1 MKTRGLYL
9 IAIIFLAFFLRFG
22 KINTLPP
29 SLFSDEVDAGYQAL
43 IFNQKHTDYFGNKV
57 PIHFHSFSDWRTSLQ
72 IYSISIF
79 QKITKNPEIS
89 VRLPS
94 AFFGVISVI
103 VVYLITQSLIPALL
117 LTISPWAI
125 HYSRTGF
132 EVSGMLLVIFL
143 GIYFWQKYLKTSKGA
158 FLYFSALFF
167 CLSPYFYSTAKLF
180 LPIVFILI
188 FSIWKKNII
197 NIGLKRV
204 FSVII
209 FCFLV
214 LSPLL
219 IDTLAGRSGFRFSY
233 ISIFSEP
240 HREQVVDSLR
250 YEDILI
256 DHPGEIGVKTPL
268 FSYILHNKYQL
279 SAKKFFRNYVS
290 SFSTDFLI
298 LKGDGNV
305 RHGFGGHGLIYF
317 IDYFLIFVGIITIFK
332 TKKINKL
339 STLFLGLLLT
349 APIPFALTRDS
360 SSAHATRLILM
371 LPSLV
376 YFSYLGINYLRQK
389 NHFFFYFLLTIYLFS
404 LINFGDYYYHHY
416 PQQSARQWHTGM
428 KEAVVASNSFSDKP
442 LVFSSTYEPFLP
454 FFLFYKPY
462 NLYSPSVTTN
472 LAEINNSSFS
482 GQILDNK
489 YYFGRINWSN
499 LSELPQN
506 AVFIV
511 PKSEYDGQVDVN
523 FSDKQIIKKQYIN
536 QEEFYLLTDNE

>member
-1 MKTRGLYL
+1 MKTRVLYL
-9 IAIIFLAFFLRFG
+9 IVIIFLAFFLRFG
-22 KINTLPP
+22 KISTLPP

-43 IFNQKHTDYFGNKV
+43 VFNQNQTDYFGNKV
-57 PIHFHSFSDWRTSLQ
+57 PVHFHSFSDWRTSLQ

-79 QKITKNPEIS
+79 QKITKNPELS

-94 AFFGVISVI
+94 AFFGVMSVI
-103 VVYLITQSLIPALL
+103 VIYLITQSLIPALL

-143 GIYFWQKYLKTSKGA
+143 GIYFWQKYLKTNRGA
-158 FLYFSALFF
+158 FLYFSALSF
-167 CLSPYFYSTAKLF
+167 CLSPYYYSTAKLF
-180 LPIVFILI
+180 LPILFILI
-188 FSIWKKNII
+188 FSIWKKNIV
-197 NIGLKRV
+197 NIGFKRV

-240 HREQVVDSLR
+240 HREQIVDSLR

-256 DHPGEIGVKTPL
+256 DHPGEIGVKTPP
-268 FSYILHNKYQL
+268 FSHILHNKYQL
-279 SAKKFFRNYVS
+279 SAKKFFRNYIS

-298 LKGDGNV
+298 VKGDGNV

-317 IDYFLIFVGIITIFK
+317 IDYFLIFIGIINTFK
-332 TKKINKL
+332 IKQINKL
-339 STLFLGLLLT
+339 SLLFLGLLLT

-360 SSAHATRLILM
+360 DSAHATRLILM
-371 LPSLV
+371 LPSLI

-389 NHFFFYFLLTIYLFS
+389 NHFFFYFLLTVYLFS
-404 LINFGDYYYHHY
+404 LINFGDYYYYHY

-428 KEAVVASNSFSDKP
+428 KEAVITSNSFSDRP
-442 LVFSSTYEPFLP
+442 LVFSNTYEPFLP

-462 NLYSPSVTTN
+462 NLHSPSIAEN
-472 LAEINNSSFS
+472 LAEINNPSFS

-499 LSELPQN
+499 LSELPPN
-506 AVFIV
+506 SIYIV
-511 PKSEYDGQVDVN
+511 PKSEYDSQANVN

-536 QEEFYLLTDNE
+536 QEEFYLLTNNE